1 MKILIADDE
10 SLVCTIF
17 THHINQYGSPYISF
31 EFVCDG
37 NELIEKCASDTPDLI
52 ITDIKMPNMSGLE
65 AIEEIRKTYSDK
77 FRIYILSGFTD
88 FELVRSALQL
98 GVVDYIPK
106 PIKYGQIKEL
116 LEKEEKRRYMGLE
129 LEDAYKMN
137 DEELALH
144 LSEIIQKLAYFYS
157 NKDKKNFLISLDDYN
172 RLSAIYSTKIESAY
186 FFEKFNFACGKDDQ
200 ISVLKKISDEAFIL
214 DNDLPIVDKIKNLVK
229 QNFSNVMFGLDTV
242 SAELGYSTQYL
253 SMTFKKE
260 TGENFSSYL
269 TRKRIEQAKKLLMT
283 TNMKIKDIASAC
295 GYNYTNYFI
304 KVFNRQEKLAPA
316 EWKSTMKNN

>member
-17 THHINQYGSPYISF
+17 SHHINQYGSPYVSF

-52 ITDIKMPNMSGLE
+52 ITDIKMPNLSGLE
-65 AIEEIRKTYSDK
+65 AIEEIRKSYSDK
-77 FRIYILSGFTD
+77 FRIYILSSFTD

-106 PIKYGQIKEL
+106 PIKYAQIREL

-129 LEDAYKMN
+129 LADAYKMN
-137 DEELALH
+137 DEKLALN
-144 LSEIIQKLAYFYS
+144 LSEVIQRLACSYS
-157 NKDKKNFLISLDDYN
+157 NKDKRSFLSSLGEYR
-172 RLSAIYSTKIESAY
+172 RLFESYGTTIEGSY
-186 FFEKFNFACGKDDQ
+186 FLEKFNSDCKKEEQ
-200 ISVLKKISDEAFIL
+200 IDVLKRISEEAFVQ
-214 DNDLPIVDKIKNLVK
+214 DNDLSIVEKIKSLIK
-229 QNFSNVMFGLDTV
+229 KNFASVMFGLDTV

-253 SMTFKKE
+253 SMIFKKE

-269 TRKRIEQAKKLLMT
+269 TRERIDHAKRLLMT
-283 TNMKIKDIASAC
+283 TNMKIKDIATAC

-316 EWKSTMKNN
+316 EWKNMMRKN